1 MLDLTR
7 KRILVTGGNGFLGS
21 HIIKELRNVGVSE
34 IISPSSKAC
43 DLRKEE
49 NIISLLKDEQP
60 NVVIHCAAAV
70 GGIGANRDN
79 PGSFFYENLIM
90 GTQLMEQSR
99 LSNVEKF
106 VAIGTIC
113 CYPKITPVPF
123 KEEELWSGYPDEIT
137 GYYGLAKKM
146 LLVQH

>member
-1 MLDLTR
+1 M
-7 KRILVTGGNGFLGS
+7 
-21 HIIKELRNVGVSE
+21 
-34 IISPSSKAC
+34 C

-99 LSNVEKF
+99 PVSYTHLYLIIEQE
-106 VAIGTIC
+106 IG
-113 CYPKITPVPF
+113 
-123 KEEELWSGYPDEIT
+123 
-137 GYYGLAKKM
+137 
-146 LLVQH
+146 

>member
-70 GGIGANRDN
+70 GGIGANRDIRVV
-79 PGSFFYENLIM
+79 FFM
-90 GTQLMEQSR
+90 KT
-99 LSNVEKF
+99 
-106 VAIGTIC
+106 
-113 CYPKITPVPF
+113 
-123 KEEELWSGYPDEIT
+123 
-137 GYYGLAKKM
+137 
-146 LLVQH
+146 